1 MKLTKLAVV
10 GITTATLLSVAAPVL
25 AADTTVGTPAAPK
38 ASVKYIPSEGDNNVT
53 IPDTKPPLVVVP
65 DPETNE
71 PGGKGQ
77 VMIVSAPKFNFGN
90 QELTTKT
97 KDYSAKVTKFEKVAP
112 EKGTVLKAPLVQIS
126 DTSGR
131 SNADAKWA
139 LNVSMSNFIGAD
151 KSELTG
157 ATIKIGGGKVYNSVV
172 AADSATDGS
181 GLVTLPSVDGLNWK
195 KEVILSSTAQELLSA
210 KNGTGNALTSYVMD
224 SAYTGDKV
232 YAETDTFDNVQL
244 NVPGSTVKAVQTYE
258 ATVTWALS
266 LTPEA

>member
-10 GITTATLLSVAAPVL
+10 GITTATLLSVAAPAL
-25 AADTTVGTPAAPK
+25 AAETTVGTPAAPK
-38 ASVKYIPSEGDNNVT
+38 SSVKYVPSEGDNDVT
-53 IPDTKPPLVVVP
+53 VPDTKPPVIVGP
-65 DPETNE
+65 DE
-71 PGGKGQ
+71 PGGQGQ
-77 VMIVSAPKFNFGN
+77 VMIVSAPKFNFGE

-97 KDYSAKVTKFEKVAP
+97 RDYSAKITK
-112 EKGTVLKAPLVQIS
+112 LKKLDSVDEYRLMPPLVQIS

-151 KSELTG
+151 KSELAG
-157 ATIKIGGGKVYNSVV
+157 ATIKIGGGAKVYNSVV

-181 GLVTLPSVDGLNWK
+181 GLVAVPNVDGLNWK
-195 KEVILSSTAQELLSA
+195 KGVVLSSTATELLSA
-210 KNGTGNALTSYVMD
+210 KNGKGNALTSYVMD

-232 YAETDTFDNVQL
+232 YAETDTFDDVQL